1 MTETEFQALV
11 ADLATTKDPLK
22 LTTIQM
28 LSSDPIERF
37 KAEYN
42 QLKIRIQRL
51 EHSLE
56 NWEEFKAERCP
67 RASKAALTR
76 QLGYMRSLFDLF
88 AIRAK
93 IENIDVDN

>member
-1 MTETEFQALV
+1 MTEQEFQAVV

-22 LTTIQM
+22 LTVVQM

-42 QLKIRIQRL
+42 QLKIRIERL

-56 NWEEFKAERCP
+56 HWDEFKAERCP
-67 RASKAALTR
+67 RASKSAITR
-76 QLGYMRSLFDLF
+76 QLNYMRNLFDLF
-88 AIRAK
+88 ALRAK
-93 IENIDVDN
+93 IENIDVNN